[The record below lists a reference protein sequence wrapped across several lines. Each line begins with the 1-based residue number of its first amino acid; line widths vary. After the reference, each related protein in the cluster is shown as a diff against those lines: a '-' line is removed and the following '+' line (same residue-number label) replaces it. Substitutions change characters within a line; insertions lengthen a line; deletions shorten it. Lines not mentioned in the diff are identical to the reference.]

1 MFEMIIL
8 SIVGTL
14 LLICSIL
21 IGAFGKTELLHSYHY
36 TNVSE
41 SDIKAYT
48 RSMGG
53 ALSLFALSCFS
64 AVGVRAVT
72 ASPWWVAVLLLG
84 LAVSTFLLWR
94 VQKKYNGVS

>member
-1 MFEMIIL
+1 MLEMIIL
-8 SIVGTL
+8 SIVGML
-14 LLICSIL
+14 LLVCSIL

-64 AVGVRAVT
+64 AVGMRVA
-72 ASPWWVAVLLLG
+72 AESPWWVAVLLLG